1 MLSAFADGTL
11 FGERTGNEPVRL
23 VALHGWRRTHDDF
36 AQVVPGFDAIALDL
50 PGFGASP
57 EPTVVWGAHDYAA
70 AVIKML
76 DELPEPVVII
86 GHSHGGRVATCIAA
100 DRPDLVRALVL
111 TGVPLIRKPSSAKK
125 PPLAFRLAKFANK
138 IGLLSDEKMEAE
150 RRKRGSDDYR
160 AATGVMRD
168 TFVKLV
174 NESYE
179 DEMRK
184 VRCPV
189 ELVWG
194 SEDTAAPLNVNRAAT
209 GMFPTNNLV
218 VVPGG
223 THFLPTENPEVLRE
237 AIRKFLP

>member
-11 FGERTGNEPVRL
+11 FGERTGNDPVRV
-23 VALHGWRRTHDDF
+23 VALHGWRRTHVDF
-36 AQVVPGFDAIALDL
+36 AHVLTGFDAVALDL

-57 EPTVVWGAHDYAA
+57 EPTTVWGAHDYAA

-76 DELPEPVVII
+76 EALPEPVVIV
-86 GHSHGGRVATCIAA
+86 GHSHGGRVALCIAA
-100 DRPDLVRALVL
+100 DRPDLVKALVL
-111 TGVPLIRKPSSAKK
+111 TGVPLIRKPSTGK
-125 PPLAFRLAKFANK
+125 PPLRFRLAKFANN

-150 RRKRGSDDYR
+150 RRKRGSADYR
-160 AATGVMRD
+160 AATGIMRD

-179 DEMRK
+179 GEMAK
-184 VRCPV
+184 VKCPV
-189 ELVWG
+189 EMVWG
-194 SEDTAAPLNVNRAAT
+194 EADTAAPLAQAKEAT
-209 GMFPTNNLV
+209 GIFPTNSLV

-237 AIRKFLP
+237 AIRKFVP